1 MRMPRPSRTRERPA
15 RLELAMPTQ
24 RQSRGR
30 EKRGRRPTGRHLSA
44 GQHTEDPNQLGAVV
58 SATAVTTT
66 PVSQTVESRPTALP
80 VGESTSSGVLLI
92 NSISLTLTLS
102 LSLSL
107 SLTLTITLALTI
119 TLKLE

>member
-44 GQHTEDPNQLGAVV
+44 GQHTEDPDQLGSV
-58 SATAVTTT
+58 SATGVTTT

-92 NSISLTLTLS
+92 NSISLSLTLS

-119 TLKLE
+119 ALKLE

>member
-1 MRMPRPSRTRERPA
+1 MGIPRPSRTRGRPA

-44 GQHTEDPNQLGAVV
+44 GQHTEDPNQLGAVSGTV
-58 SATAVTTT
+58 VTTM
-66 PVSQTVESRPTALP
+66 PVSQTVGSRPTALR
-80 VGESTSSGVLLI
+80 VGASTSSGVLLI
-92 NSISLTLTLS
+92 NSIFLSLTVS

-107 SLTLTITLALTI
+107 SLTLTITLALT
-119 TLKLE
+119 LAVKLE